1 MGPPSTTGSAAESQ
15 HIVTPS
21 VTPTPEE
28 VSAQLDKLDQSRLFA
43 RSGRMRR
50 FLRFAVEHALAGT
63 GDQIKEYSVG
73 VEVFDRK
80 QDYDPRT
87 DPIVRVE
94 ARRLR
99 EKLRLY
105 YKSDGQNDSVVIELP
120 KGAYMPV
127 FGSRAAS
134 SIAAPAGNAP
144 TAIAV
149 LPFANLSPEAG
160 DDYFSDGLTEELILL
175 LTRVKE
181 LRVVAWYSASQ
192 FRGREQDL
200 RAIREELNVGV
211 VLRGSVRRSDAR
223 VRVMAQLI
231 DTGSGAYLW
240 SEAFDRG
247 ARDVLAIQEEIARA
261 IVGTLRLA
269 LDFAGVRVT
278 AARKLNV
285 ESYNL
290 CLQARFHARGRTRAG
305 LRKSLECY
313 QQAIEKDPASP
324 SAHAGLADTYSLL
337 ADYGVMHPKDAM
349 PQAEAAAQTA
359 LELDPNSA
367 EASSSLAYIRSLFN
381 WKWQE
386 AEALYRRA
394 ITLNPGS
401 SRARHWFS
409 IDFLALLGRFDEAEP
424 EIQRARELDP
434 LSVIIHEGSPYLR
447 NLRGDYEGALR
458 EFQQI
463 MDLDSSFYKAY
474 SGMARTFSLMGRYD
488 EAIVM
493 FHEALRI
500 AGDVPNITGA
510 LGQTLALAGRREEAL
525 HCLDELHSTA
535 RTRYVPSTCFAIVH
549 IGLGELDKSLD
560 WLEAACDQRELPVT
574 MVKVHPV
581 YDPLRSQ
588 ARFKNILARLGLTVS
603 NALHYV

>member
-1 MGPPSTTGSAAESQ
+1 MRKLQESGRLYTSWMGPSITTGFAAEE
-15 HIVTPS
+15 IT
-21 VTPTPEE
+21 
-28 VSAQLDKLDQSRLFA
+28 AQLDKLFQSRLFA

-99 EKLRLY
+99 EKLRVY
-105 YKSDGQNDSVVIELP
+105 YKSEGQNDSVVIELP
-120 KGAYMPV
+120 KGAYIPV
-127 FGSRAAS
+127 FGLRVAAS
-134 SIAAPAGNAP
+134 NVGPAETIQTG
-144 TAIAV
+144 IAV

-160 DDYFSDGLTEELILL
+160 DDYFSDGLTEELILF

-211 VLRGSVRRSDAR
+211 VLRGSVRRTDAR

-240 SEAFDRG
+240 SEGFDRST
-247 ARDVLAIQEEIARA
+247 RDVLAIQEEIARA

-269 LDFAGVRVT
+269 LDFAGVKVT
-278 AARKLNV
+278 TTRKLNV
-285 ESYNL
+285 ECYNL
-290 CLQARFHARGRTRAG
+290 CLQARFHARRRTSSG

-313 QQAIEKDPASP
+313 EQAIETDPGSSP
-324 SAHAGLADTYSLL
+324 AHAGLADTFSLL
-337 ADYGVMHPKDAM
+337 ADYGVMHPKDVM
-349 PQAEAAAQTA
+349 PRAEAAAQTA
-359 LELDPNSA
+359 LGLDPNSA
-367 EASSSLAYIRSLFN
+367 EASSALAFIRSIFH

-386 AEALYRRA
+386 GEALYRRA
-394 ITLNPGS
+394 IALNPGS
-401 SRARHWFS
+401 SKARHWFS

-434 LSVIIHEGSPYLR
+434 LSVNIHEGSPYLR
-447 NLRGDYEGALR
+447 LLRRDYDGALR

-463 MDLDSSFYKAY
+463 GDLDSSFHKTY
-474 SGMARTFSLMGRYD
+474 SGMGRVFSLMGRYED
-488 EAIVM
+488 AIAM
-493 FHEALRI
+493 LEKALGI
-500 AGDVPNITGA
+500 AGDIPNITAA
-510 LGQTLALAGRREEAL
+510 LGQTFALAGRRKDAL
-525 HCLDELHSTA
+525 RCLEELHSTA
-535 RTRYVPSTCFAIVH
+535 RTRYIPSTCFAIIH
-549 IGLGELDKSLD
+549 MGLGEWDKSLD
-560 WLEAACDQRELPVT
+560 WLETACDQHEFPIT
-574 MVKVHPV
+574 MAKVHPV
-581 YDPLRSQ
+581 YDPLRPQ
-588 ARFKNILARLGLTVS
+588 ARFKRILARLGFLP
-603 NALHYV
+603 

>member
-1 MGPPSTTGSAAESQ
+1 MGPLTTTGLAAESQ
-15 HIVTPS
+15 QIVTP
-21 VTPTPEE
+21 TREE
-28 VSAQLDKLDQSRLFA
+28 VTDQLNKLVQSRLFA

-50 FLRFAVEHALAGT
+50 FLQFAVQHALAGT

-73 VEVFDRK
+73 VEVFDRR

-99 EKLRLY
+99 AKLKTY
-105 YKSDGQNDSVVIELP
+105 YASEGRSDSIVIELP
-120 KGAYMPV
+120 KGAYIPV
-127 FGSRAAS
+127 FGSRAAAS
-134 SIAAPAGNAP
+134 NVRRVEAVQ

-211 VLRGSVRRSDAR
+211 VLRGSVRRADAR

-240 SEAFDRG
+240 SEGFDRST
-247 ARDVLAIQEEIARA
+247 RDVLAIQEEIARA

-278 AARKLNV
+278 ATRKLDV
-285 ESYNL
+285 ECYNL
-290 CLQARFHARGRTRAG
+290 CLQARFHARRRTHSG

-313 QQAIEKDPASP
+313 ERAIEKDPGSA
-324 SAHAGLADTYSLL
+324 SAHAGLADSYSLL
-337 ADYGVMHPKDAM
+337 ADYGIMHPKDVM
-349 PQAEAAAQTA
+349 PPAERAAQTA

-367 EASSSLAYIRSLFN
+367 EASSALAFIRSAFH

-394 ITLNPGS
+394 IALNPS
-401 SRARHWFS
+401 LSKARHWFS
-409 IDFLALLGRFDEAEP
+409 IDFLAVLGRFDEAEP

-434 LSVIIHEGSPYLR
+434 LSVNIHEGSPYLR
-447 NLRGDYEGALR
+447 LMRRDYEGSLR
-458 EFQQI
+458 EYQQI
-463 MDLDSSFYKAY
+463 GDLDSSFHKTF
-474 SGMARTFSLMGRYD
+474 SGMGRVLSLMGRYE

-493 FHEALRI
+493 LEKALGI
-500 AGDVPNITGA
+500 AGDITSITAA
-510 LGQTLALAGRREEAL
+510 LGQTLALAGRREEARR
-525 HCLDELHSTA
+525 CLEELHSKA
-535 RTRYVPSTCFAIVH
+535 RTRYIPSTSFAIIH
-549 IGLGELDKSLD
+549 IGLGEWEKSLD
-560 WLEAACDQRELPVT
+560 WLETACDQRELPVT
-574 MVKVHPV
+574 MAKVHPV
-581 YDPLRSQ
+581 YDPLRSEP
-588 ARFKNILARLGLTVS
+588 RFGRILTRLGF
-603 NALHYV
+603 

>member
-1 MGPPSTTGSAAESQ
+1 MT
-15 HIVTPS
+15 HN

-28 VSAQLDKLDQSRLFA
+28 VSAQLDKLVQSRLFA

-80 QDYDPRT
+80 HDYDPRT

-105 YKSDGQNDSVVIELP
+105 YKSEGQDDSVAIELP

-127 FGSRAAS
+127 FGLRAAAS
-134 SIAAPAGNAP
+134 NAIPAGNVQ
-144 TAIAV
+144 TSIAV

-200 RAIREELNVGV
+200 RAIRKDLNVGV
-211 VLRGSVRRSDAR
+211 ALRGSVRRTDSR

-231 DTGSGAYLW
+231 DTSSGAYLW

-261 IVGTLRLA
+261 IVGTFRLA

-278 AARKLNV
+278 AARQLNAARKVNV
-285 ESYNL
+285 ECYNL
-290 CLQARFHARGRTRAG
+290 CLQARFHARGRTSAG
-305 LRKSLECY
+305 LRKCLDCY
-313 QQAIEKDPASP
+313 EQAIEKDSASP

-337 ADYGVMHPKDAM
+337 ADYGVMHPKHAM
-349 PQAEAAAQTA
+349 PRAEAAARTA

-474 SGMARTFSLMGRYD
+474 SGMGRVYSLMGRYD
-488 EAIVM
+488 DAIVM

-500 AGDVPNITGA
+500 SGDIPNITGA

-560 WLEAACDQRELPVT
+560 WLELACDEHELPIT
-574 MVKVHPV
+574 TAKVHPV

-588 ARFKNILARLGLTVS
+588 ARFKDILARVGFLP
-603 NALHYV
+603 

>member
-1 MGPPSTTGSAAESQ
+1 MGPLTTTGLAAESQ
-15 HIVTPS
+15 HIVIDNVTPS
-21 VTPTPEE
+21 REE
-28 VSAQLDKLDQSRLFA
+28 VIAQLAKLVQSRLFA
-43 RSGRMRR
+43 RSDRMRR

-63 GDQIKEYSVG
+63 GHQIKEYSVG

-80 QDYDPRT
+80 HDYDPRT

-99 EKLRLY
+99 EKLRAY
-105 YKSDGQNDSVVIELP
+105 YKSEGQNDSVVIGFP
-120 KGAYMPV
+120 KGAYTPV
-127 FGSRAAS
+127 FGMRAA
-134 SIAAPAGNAP
+134 ATHVKPVEAVQ

-175 LTRVKE
+175 LTRVEE

-211 VLRGSVRRSDAR
+211 VLRGSVRRTDAR

-240 SEAFDRG
+240 SEGFDRST
-247 ARDVLAIQEEIARA
+247 RDVLAIQEEIARA

-269 LDFAGVRVT
+269 LDFAGVRAS

-285 ESYNL
+285 ECYNL
-290 CLQARFHARGRTRAG
+290 CLQARFHARSRTSSG

-313 QQAIEKDPASP
+313 ERAIEKDPDSSP
-324 SAHAGLADTYSLL
+324 AHAGLADTYSLL
-337 ADYGVMHPKDAM
+337 ADYGVMHPKEVM
-349 PQAEAAAQTA
+349 PRAEAAAQTA

-367 EASSSLAYIRSLFN
+367 EASSALAYIRSLFD

-394 ITLNPGS
+394 IALNPGS
-401 SRARHWFS
+401 SKARHWFS
-409 IDFLALLGRFDEAEP
+409 VDFLALLGRFDEAEP

-447 NLRGDYEGALR
+447 TLRRDYEGSLR

-463 MDLDSSFYKAY
+463 QDLDPSFYKTF
-474 SGMARTFSLMGRYD
+474 SGMGRVFSLMGRHD
-488 EAIVM
+488 DAIDM
-493 FHEALRI
+493 FREALRI
-500 AGDVPNITGA
+500 AGDIPNITGA
-510 LGQTLALAGRREEAL
+510 LGQTLALAGRRDEAL
-525 HCLDELHSTA
+525 RCLDELHSTA
-535 RTRYVPSTCFAIVH
+535 RARYVPSTCFAIIH
-549 IGLGELDKSLD
+549 MGLGEWDESLD
-560 WLEAACDQRELPVT
+560 WLEIACEQHELPIT
-574 MVKVHPV
+574 MIKVHPV
-581 YDPLRSQ
+581 YDALRSQ
-588 ARFKNILARLGLTVS
+588 ARFKNMVARLGFLP
-603 NALHYV
+603 